1 MTPPLYGRP
10 GEAAPAPARR
20 SRPVAAPRR
29 LAAALAVLVAVAA
42 CSHQAPTPT
51 PAPVRTA
58 AGPELAI
65 YRTVAESIYVRT
77 TKRSVGVVTAPLDT
91 VCGANQCRPLLTRW
105 GLDPLWWATGDSSA
119 ARTARQDLLAGI
131 THPMSLADVSTGQPL
146 LQSVAPDSAA
156 LVAAQPD
163 TAHWTTFKEAH
174 GGAAGFVRFSPIGF
188 DAARHS
194 AIVFVDWQ
202 CGPFC
207 GHTVAIA
214 LSDSATGVWRIDDML
229 LLSSRTPNGVTG
241 TRQ

>member
-1 MTPPLYGRP
+1 MTLPLAGRP
-10 GEAAPAPARR
+10 GTAARR
-20 SRPVAAPRR
+20 PQR
-29 LAAALAVLVAVAA
+29 LAAVLAVVAVAA
-42 CSHQAPTPT
+42 CSHQPPTTAPG
-51 PAPVRTA
+51 PVRTA
-58 AGPELAI
+58 AGPELSI

-91 VCGANQCRPLLTRW
+91 TCATAQCRPLLTRW
-105 GLDPLWWATGDSSA
+105 GLDPLWWASGDSSA
-119 ARTARQDLLAGI
+119 ARTARQNLLAGTARAI
-131 THPMSLADVSTGQPL
+131 SLADVSQGQPL

-163 TAHWTTFKEAH
+163 TAHWTSFKAAH

-188 DAARHS
+188 DASRHS

-241 TRQ
+241 ARQ